1 MTDSVHSM
9 DAARA
14 SSSHQTLSPLAVLLI
29 TFALAVGGFGI
40 GTGEFVIMGLLP
52 DVAKTFE
59 VSIPMAG
66 YVISAYALGVVVG
79 APIIAVLSAR
89 VPRRTLLLWLMG
101 VFAAGNILSAM
112 APDFWSFTF
121 LRFLTGLPHGAYFG
135 VASLVAASMVPPNK
149 RARAVGRVMLG
160 LTIATLLGTPLATF
174 MGQLLS
180 WRAAFYLVGGI
191 GALTVALVWYFK
203 PKDKVQEGASILREL
218 SAFAKPQVWLTLGIA
233 AVGFGGMFS
242 VFSYIASTTTE
253 TAGLPASMVAVVLA
267 LFGIGMNVGNIV
279 GSRLADISLKG
290 TIGGS
295 MVFYI
300 IVMLVF
306 ANFAQYPIVLYVTVF
321 LVGCGF
327 APAPALQT
335 RLMDVAADAQTLAAA
350 SNHSAFNIANALGA
364 ALGGLVISWGWGFAA
379 TGYVGVLFSLLGLG
393 VFSVSIWLERKT
405 GHA

>member
-1 MTDSVHSM
+1 
-9 DAARA
+9 
-14 SSSHQTLSPLAVLLI
+14 
-29 TFALAVGGFGI
+29 
-40 GTGEFVIMGLLP
+40 
-52 DVAKTFE
+52 
-59 VSIPMAG
+59 
-66 YVISAYALGVVVG
+66 
-79 APIIAVLSAR
+79 
-89 VPRRTLLLWLMG
+89 
-101 VFAAGNILSAM
+101 
-112 APDFWSFTF
+112 
-121 LRFLTGLPHGAYFG
+121 
-135 VASLVAASMVPPNK
+135 
-149 RARAVGRVMLG
+149 
-160 LTIATLLGTPLATF
+160 
-174 MGQLLS
+174 
-180 WRAAFYLVGGI
+180 
-191 GALTVALVWYFK
+191 
-203 PKDKVQEGASILREL
+203 
-218 SAFAKPQVWLTLGIA
+218 
-233 AVGFGGMFS
+233 
-242 VFSYIASTTTE
+242 
-253 TAGLPASMVAVVLA
+253 
-267 LFGIGMNVGNIV
+267 MNVGNIV

-327 APAPALQT
+327 APAPSLQT

>member
-1 MTDSVHSM
+1 M

-14 SSSHQTLSPLAVLLI
+14 ASSHQTLSPVAVLLI

-52 DVAKTFE
+52 DVAKTFD

-218 SAFAKPQVWLTLGIA
+218 SAFAKPQVWLTLGVA

-253 TAGLPASMVAVVLA
+253 TAGLSASMVAVVLA

-300 IVMLVF
+300 IVMLIF
-306 ANFAQYPIVLYVTVF
+306 ANFAQYPIVLYITVF